1 MTSPKTLNEAKEH
14 ILKVVKDEEVRFIE
28 MQFSDILGNVK
39 SVSIPITKLDRAMD
53 EGVFI
58 DGSSILGYA
67 TIEESDM
74 RANPILESFQIY
86 PWTCDGPM
94 KTARFMCTISDH
106 SGNRFK
112 GDPRWV
118 LEKMIAKAKE
128 RGFTFNVGPEFEF
141 FLFKMDEDGCPVL
154 QPADSGGYFDL
165 MPLDAGEMVRKDIM
179 LNFDAMHFDMEASH
193 HEVAPGQLEVDLR
206 YQNALTM
213 ADRMMTLKL
222 GVKIIAAQYGLYA
235 TFMPKPLFGING
247 SGMHVHQSMATV
259 DGRNAFDDPSGKY
272 GLSDMALKYMGGLL
286 VHARDNCVILASHV
300 NSYKRLV
307 PGYEAPCYI
316 SWANMNRSALIRV
329 PAGRGGRARV
339 ELRNPDP
346 AGNPYLQFAVM
357 LASGLDG
364 MERDLF
370 PPEPV
375 ERDIYHMSR
384 EERKKLKIDS
394 LPESLGDALEVFSQ
408 SKLMRE
414 TLGDH
419 IFNHYMH
426 IKTEEWD
433 QYRAW
438 VTDWEHQKYLKTL

>member
-1 MTSPKTLNEAKEH
+1 MTSPKGFNEAKDA
-14 ILKVVKDEEVRFIE
+14 ILAKVKQEDVRFME
-28 MQFSDILGNVK
+28 MQFSDILGAVK
-39 SVSIPITKLDRAMD
+39 SVSIPVTKLERAMED
-53 EGVFI
+53 GVFI

-74 RANPILESFQIY
+74 RAQPILESFQIY

-94 KTARFMCTISDH
+94 KTARFMCNIYDH

-118 LEKMIAKAKE
+118 LEKMVAKVKE
-128 RGFTFNVGPEFEF
+128 RGWTFNVGPEFEF
-141 FLFKMDEDGCPVL
+141 FLFNMDEYGNPVPV
-154 QPADSGGYFDL
+154 PADSGGYFDL
-165 MPLDAGEMVRKDIM
+165 MPQDAGEMVRKDIM
-179 LNFDAMHFDMEASH
+179 LQFDAMHFDMEASH

-222 GVKIIAAQYGLYA
+222 GVKTIAANYGLHA

-247 SGMHVHQSMATV
+247 SGMHVHQSMAAV
-259 DGRNAFDDPSGKY
+259 DGHNVFDDPNGKF
-272 GLSDMALKYMGGLL
+272 GLSDFSMKYLAGLL
-286 VHARDNCVILASHV
+286 VHARDNCAILASHV

-307 PGYEAPCYI
+307 PGFEAPCYI

-329 PAGRGGRARV
+329 PAGRGMRTRV

-364 MERDLF
+364 IEKNME
-370 PPEPV
+370 PPEPI
-375 ERDIYHMSR
+375 EKDIYHMSKD
-384 EERKKLKIDS
+384 ERKRLKIDS
-394 LPESLGDALEVFSQ
+394 LPESLGQALEVFSQ
-408 SKLMRE
+408 SKLMKE
-414 TLGDH
+414 TLGEH

-426 IKTEEWD
+426 IKTAEWD
-433 QYRAW
+433 EYRTW
-438 VTDWEHQKYLKTL
+438 VTDWEHKKYLRNL